1 METSM
6 QVLDEESKAY
16 FNFINSL
23 NSESTRNSYKFCLE
37 KFLIYYKLDLA
48 SFLQLP
54 TEEMSNLIIK
64 YLVDKK
70 ISRGHKN
77 LVTATLKHLCEIN
90 DIVLNWKKIKKFI
103 NSEKTGN
110 EANGRDRA
118 YTHEE
123 IQKILDFCDQRMKTI
138 FLILASIGLR
148 IGALQSLRLSNL
160 NKIDNLYK
168 ITVYSGDNEE
178 YFTLCTP
185 EAANEIDIYLDF
197 RKRHGEKLTGDSFLV
212 TKKFDTNLTIEGF
225 IGQPFGKKSLPVI
238 LEDYIRNSG
247 LRNIDHANP
256 HKRKEVPRLHG
267 FRKFFTTQC
276 INAKLNPEIREM
288 LLGHKIGL
296 ASCYYK
302 PTEQEMLDEYMKAV
316 NNLTINEENRLK
328 IKIQKLEVEKSR
340 IDKLEENLRI
350 LQKGLELMFMFM
362 QTVSYVNRS
371 VRMYGCIPDMY
382 YV

>member
-1 METSM
+1 M
-6 QVLDEESKAY
+6 QVLNQETKAY

-37 KFLIYYKLDLA
+37 KFLIYYKLDLT
-48 SFLQLP
+48 SFLELP

-70 ISRGHKN
+70 ISRGYKN
-77 LVTATLKHLCEIN
+77 LVAAMLKHLCEIN
-90 DIVLNWKKIKKFI
+90 DVVLNWKKIKKFI

-110 EANGRDRA
+110 ETNGRDRA
-118 YTHEE
+118 YTHKE

-138 FLILASIGLR
+138 FLILASTGLR

-160 NKIDNLYK
+160 NKIDNVYK

-178 YFTLCTP
+178 YFTFCTP

-197 RKRHGEKLTGDSFLV
+197 RKRHGEKLTGNSFLL

-256 HKRKEVPRLHG
+256 HKRKDVPRLHG

-302 PTEQEMLDEYMKAV
+302 PTGQEMLEEYMKAV

-340 IDKLEENLRI
+340 LDKLEENFRI
-350 LQKGLELMFMFM
+350 LQK
-362 QTVSYVNRS
+362 R
-371 VRMYGCIPDMY
+371 IK
-382 YV
+382 

>member
-1 METSM
+1 M

-23 NSESTRNSYKFCLE
+23 NSESTRNSYKFCLQ

-54 TEEMSNLIIK
+54 TEEMSDLIIK

-70 ISRGHKN
+70 ISRGYKN

-138 FLILASIGLR
+138 FLILASTGLR

-178 YFTLCTP
+178 YFTFCTP
-185 EAANEIDIYLDF
+185 EATNEIDIYLDF

-225 IGQPFGKKSLPVI
+225 IGRPFGKKSLPVI

-247 LRNIDHANP
+247 LRNIDHVNP

-302 PTEQEMLDEYMKAV
+302 PTEQEMYEEYQKAID
-316 NNLTINEENRLK
+316 NLTIDPANRLK
-328 IKIQKLEVEKSR
+328 RKVETLTVEKSILDSIASR
-340 IDKLEENLRI
+340 LNELEN
-350 LQKGLELMFMFM
+350 K
-362 QTVSYVNRS
+362 VNE
-371 VRMYGCIPDMY
+371 
-382 YV
+382 